1 MEEPM
6 AAGFDRIDRE
16 AVSGLIAGEA
26 VRALIAGGRAASHP
40 PLASLTLHTGVRHLR
55 AAPGPWRPHTTILR
69 GNPW

>member
-6 AAGFDRIDRE
+6 AGVFDRIDRE
-16 AVSGLIAGEA
+16 AASGLIAGEA
-26 VRALIAGGRAASHP
+26 VRALVAAGRAASHR

-55 AAPGPWRPHTTILR
+55 AAPRLWRPHTTILR